1 MTSDMTERLAFE
13 AEWFDSNADLIKK
26 FYLYFY
32 TSDCTIELFDIKNK
46 KTFLRRTKCENVDFK
61 DFFVG
66 NVVTIFSRAM
76 KLVDVA
82 DSATKNKI
90 GKIMEKTFAIL
101 KPDVINKMGEII
113 KTITAHDLHIAN
125 IMMVTLSEQDVDMLY
140 ENNENIKFIKSYLTS
155 GPSVLLTL
163 LGNNAVTVWQDLM
176 GSIYNSDGEKN
187 NESTSLRARY
197 GSDNIHDGF
206 YGSLNSQL
214 AEKELDIFFPTM
226 KSAKKHFKNTAT
238 CKKCTCCVIKPHA
251 VRARLTGN
259 IIDDIQK
266 AGFIISAIKQFHV
279 DPINAAEFLEVY
291 KGVLANYGAMV
302 GELQSGP
309 CIAMEIIHKDTDVNV
324 QAEFRKLCG
333 PMDPDIGVKVR
344 PQTLRAKYGKDKIQN
359 AIHCSD
365 IPEDGILEVEY
376 FFKILDE

>member
-1 MTSDMTERLAFE
+1 MTSEMTERLAFE
-13 AEWFDSNADLIKK
+13 AEWFDTNADLIKK

-32 TSDCTIELFDIKNK
+32 PIDCTIELFDIKNK

-61 DFFVG
+61 DFFIG

-76 KLVDVA
+76 KLTDVA
-82 DSATKNKI
+82 DLATKNKI

-101 KPDVINKMGEII
+101 KPNVINKMGEII
-113 KTITAHDLHIAN
+113 KTITVHDLHIAN
-125 IMMVTLSEQDVDMLY
+125 IMMVILTDQDVDVLY
-140 ENNENIKFIKSYLTS
+140 KNDENIKHIKSYLTS

-163 LGNNAVTVWQDLM
+163 LGNNSIKVWQDLM
-176 GSIYNSDGEKN
+176 GSVYNSNGEKDH
-187 NESTSLRARY
+187 ESTSLRARY
-197 GSDNIHDGF
+197 GNDNINDGF
-206 YGSLNSQL
+206 YGSPNSEL
-214 AEKELDIFFPTM
+214 AQKELDIFFPST
-226 KSAKKHFKNTAT
+226 KIAKKKFKNTAT
-238 CKKCTCCVIKPHA
+238 MKKCTCCVIKPHA

-266 AGFIISAIKQFHV
+266 SGFIISAIKQFNV

-333 PMDPDIGVKVR
+333 PMDPDIAVKVR
-344 PQTLRAKYGKDKIQN
+344 PQTLRAKYGKCKIQN